1 MSKLFKLKEW
11 LTVPDAAKHLSVL
24 FGEEVNE
31 ADVLRLALDGHL
43 ILSINFLNFTYARL
57 GYIVSSYQEVK
68 NKKSTNGIRGYF
80 PFLDSNKNNFHSE
93 KLFFIYSDRPGS
105 IKGLWDLPMIGGEK
119 RNVEYEY
126 QTLIGGPEVKN
137 YFFDICL
144 IKDLQ
149 GQIYSLLACD
159 GDNRSIE
166 DSEFYE
172 ATKFPSDS
180 VLVVRTTAL
189 REFEQLGAK
198 SDNKNIQS
206 FKESTRK
213 TENLLSAFTAIAIDA
228 YGYDPRSLKSNAPQ
242 DIANA
247 MSNHRVSF
255 DAKTIRNWLKE
266 GAALLP
272 SKREED

>member
-1 MSKLFKLKEW
+1 M
-11 LTVPDAAKHLSVL
+11 
-24 FGEEVNE
+24 
-31 ADVLRLALDGHL
+31 
-43 ILSINFLNFTYARL
+43 
-57 GYIVSSYQEVK
+57 
-68 NKKSTNGIRGYF
+68 
-80 PFLDSNKNNFHSE
+80 
-93 KLFFIYSDRPGS
+93 
-105 IKGLWDLPMIGGEK
+105 
-119 RNVEYEY
+119 
-126 QTLIGGPEVKN
+126 
-137 YFFDICL
+137 
-144 IKDLQ
+144 
-149 GQIYSLLACD
+149 
-159 GDNRSIE
+159 
-166 DSEFYE
+166 
-172 ATKFPSDS
+172 
-180 VLVVRTTAL
+180 
-189 REFEQLGAK
+189 GAK